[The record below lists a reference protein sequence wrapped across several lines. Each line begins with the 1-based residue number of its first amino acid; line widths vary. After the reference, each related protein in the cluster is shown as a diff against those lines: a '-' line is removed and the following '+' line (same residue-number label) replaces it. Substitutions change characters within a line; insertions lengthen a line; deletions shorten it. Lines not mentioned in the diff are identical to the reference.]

1 MRVVEIFGEPINKG
15 GQQSF
20 VLYTLRNMDLTN
32 MEVDLFSPYYADN
45 KDLINLVEDNH
56 GTVFAGGLTHE
67 PGKSR
72 RNTIPVLRSFL
83 NSHHYDV
90 AHIHSGSI
98 TALAYSARE
107 AARAGIKKIIVHSH
121 SPGVSE
127 NLKHRLVRMY
137 AAPIMKK
144 YVTDYCAC
152 SKDAAKWKF
161 PQSVIPQVKIIR
173 NGVDTAHFAFDPQI
187 RRQMRE
193 RYSIDDDTLVLG
205 HVGRFST
212 EKNQAF
218 LLDVLKYYLDC
229 KPKEKIKLFLLGEGE
244 EKEKVLQKAKTLG
257 LTDLIICPDE
267 YDKVREYLQLYD
279 VFVFPSLYEGLPL
292 VALEAQTSG
301 LPIVASTGVPEIINI
316 TGRVRFASLNDPDAW
331 CKAIDELR
339 ILQRKDSGAVIRKA
353 GFDIR
358 YTAKE
363 VEKLYI
369 NQRETEYRR

>member
-45 KDLINLVEDNH
+45 KDLINLIEENH
-56 GTVFAGGLTHE
+56 GTVFAGKLTHE

-121 SPGVSE
+121 SPGVNE
-127 NLKHRLVRMY
+127 NLKHRMVRMY

-152 SKDAAKWKF
+152 SEDAAKWKF
-161 PQSVIPQVKIIR
+161 PKSVIPQVNIIR
-173 NGVDTAHFAFDPQI
+173 NGVDTSRFAFDPQI
-187 RRQMRE
+187 RRKMRE
-193 RYSIDDDTLVLG
+193 RYDIGDDTLILG
-205 HVGRFST
+205 HVGRFSA

-218 LLDVLKYYLDC
+218 LLDVLKRYLEC
-229 KPKEKIKLFLLGEGE
+229 KPNVKTKLFLLGEGE
-244 EKEKVLQKAKTLG
+244 EKQKVLQKAESFG
-257 LTDLIICPDE
+257 LSDLIVCPDE

-301 LPIVASTGVPEIINI
+301 LPIVASTGIPEIINI
-316 TGRVRFASLNDPDAW
+316 TGKVRFASLNDLDAW

-339 ILQRKDSGAVIRKA
+339 MLKRKDSGAAISEA
-353 GFDIR
+353 GYDIR
-358 YTAKE
+358 DTAKE
-363 VEKLYI
+363 VQNLYI
-369 NQRETEYRR
+369 SKT